1 MQVIYLDAD
10 NFVLRDPS
18 VLFASKEY
26 NNTAALFWQDY
37 WTNTLAPEVGGA
49 VTVWLTYI

>member
-1 MQVIYLDAD
+1 VQVIYLDAD
-10 NFVLRDPS
+10 NFVLQDPS